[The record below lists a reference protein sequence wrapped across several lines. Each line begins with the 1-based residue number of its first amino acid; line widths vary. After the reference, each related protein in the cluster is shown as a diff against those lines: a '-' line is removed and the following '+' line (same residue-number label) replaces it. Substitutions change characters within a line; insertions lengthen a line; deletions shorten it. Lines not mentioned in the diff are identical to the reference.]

1 MKAFRLII
9 AIVALTAFA
18 ISGVAFAAD
27 TFYVAK
33 DVAGKIVVVDKAPAD
48 AKSIV
53 KGPFKTIDE
62 ANQALADAEA
72 AAK

>member
-33 DVAGKIVVVDKAPAD
+33 DAAGKIVVVDRAPAD

-53 KGPFKTIDE
+53 KGPFKSIDE
-62 ANQALADAEA
+62 ANQALEDAAA